1 MPGTQST
8 AAIVY
13 AESIDTRE
21 WEQLLREGTREVFE
35 MMVGI
40 PVYSSP
46 ELSPFSAGEFTA
58 VIGLAGPISGVFS
71 IRCDQ
76 KAAFGIAGGMLG
88 VDLEEA
94 RGEVWDA
101 LGELCNMVIGNFK
114 AKTGKVGESAAL
126 TVPTVIHGHDYKV
139 RPLINGSKI
148 ECFMQT
154 ADGPLRLRL
163 DYRLT

>member
-1 MPGTQST
+1 MQNT
-8 AAIVY
+8 AAIPDAV
-13 AESIDTRE
+13 SIDTRE
-21 WEQLLREGTREVFE
+21 WEQLLREGASEVFE

-40 PVYSSP
+40 PLCSCSTPSP
-46 ELSPFSAGEFTA
+46 DPPGEFTA
-58 VIGLAGPISGVFS
+58 VVGVAGPISGVFS

-76 KAAFGIAGGMLG
+76 KTAFGIACGMLG
-88 VDLEEA
+88 VELNEA

-114 AKTGKVGESAAL
+114 AKTGKVGESSVL
-126 TVPTVIHGHDYKV
+126 SVPTVIHGHDYKV

-154 ADGPLRLRL
+154 ADGTLNLRL
-163 DYRLT
+163 DYQLS

>member
-1 MPGTQST
+1 MQST
-8 AAIVY
+8 AAVVPS
-13 AESIDTRE
+13 ELIDTRE

-40 PVYSSP
+40 PVHSSP
-46 ELSPFSAGEFTA
+46 VVSSFQAGEFTA

-76 KAAFGIAGGMLG
+76 KTAFGIAGGMLG

-101 LGELCNMVIGNFK
+101 LGELCNMVVGNFK
-114 AKTGKVGESAAL
+114 AKTGMVGESAAL

-139 RPLINGSKI
+139 RPMINGSKV

-154 ADGPLRLRL
+154 VDGTLCLRL